1 MLAKVIFPAILPL
14 AIAFLDPAPAG
25 GDESASVNSRTL
37 ADKSDSPYQTKRVT
51 YDYSALYDKL
61 SPSIVTVEADAGNG
75 SGFIVDEIGLIATSH
90 HVVTSTRFLSVQFH
104 DGRRVEAEIVKL
116 DPRADLALLKVHEQ
130 HVQGL
135 APLELNSPNGR
146 DHIKTG
152 TPVLAFGSPL
162 SLTFLVTQGIIARV
176 NEDTLLGDYLIESGS
191 SGGPL
196 VTLDGN
202 VIGINTF
209 GIRGI
214 AGAVRVHL
222 LRDLLKDIDRDRI
235 KKLMTNSNHLRTVST
250 DKYPIELLKVKIF
263 QGGIKLNSYNYMQGN
278 FLMRVVTPVVLGV
291 SAIHEDLR
299 QASNRYKRR
308 GRRIHDPTY
317 SAIDETFY
325 SWQRN
330 VSGSLDL
337 VVSVFIEPQITE
349 TWGSVVRGG
358 IGAGIGAYNLP
369 SSYKFKGEFY
379 RLHVYRDGEMI
390 EPIRRQRILDERFV
404 QSPLIRLVDE
414 AYAGKYSYDPRDF
427 LYGSSFRFDV
437 YDATNPEK
445 HHHSRVF
452 RAKSDLIRY
461 IRSDFREA
469 MDENSA
475 YWKLEYASETEP
487 PGTGVVVIKDDEV
500 GIVHRNSK
508 EAVELIEIF
517 PGSPA
522 YQAGLRTGDF
532 ITKIEGRSV
541 MNWLDQNVGE
551 SRDFSTVLNRLYR
564 GRIRSLKATVMHR
577 FEPREIRFFTE
588 GAGN

>member
-1 MLAKVIFPAILPL
+1 MLAKVVFAAILTL
-14 AIAFLDPAPAG
+14 AIALLDPAPAG
-25 GDESASVNSRTL
+25 ADESAPVNSRAL
-37 ADKSDSPYQTKRVT
+37 ADKSDSPYQTQRVT
-51 YDYSALYDKL
+51 YDYSALYDQL

-90 HVVTSTRFLSVQFH
+90 HVVASTRFLSVQFH
-104 DGRRVEAEIVKL
+104 DGRRVEAEIVTL
-116 DPRADLALLKVHEQ
+116 DPRADLALLKVHEN

-135 APLELNSPNGR
+135 TPLKFIPPSKREN
-146 DHIKTG
+146 IKTG
-152 TPVLAFGSPL
+152 IPVLAFGSPL
-162 SLTFLVTQGIIARV
+162 SLTFLATQGIIARV
-176 NEDTLLGDYLIESGS
+176 NDDTLLGDYLIESGS

-222 LRDLLKDIDRDRI
+222 LRDILKDIDRDRI
-235 KKLMTNSNHLRTVST
+235 KKIMMPSNDLRTVST
-250 DKYPIELLKVKIF
+250 EKYPIELLKVKIF
-263 QGGIKLNSYNYMQGN
+263 QGGIKLNSYNHMQGN
-278 FLMRVVTPVVLGV
+278 FVMRVVTPVVLGV

-330 VSGSLDL
+330 VTGALDL
-337 VVSVFIEPQITE
+337 VVSVLVEPQISE
-349 TWGSVVRGG
+349 TWGSVVRSG
-358 IGAGIGAYNLP
+358 IGAGFGVNSLP

-390 EPIRRQRILDERFV
+390 EPIRRGRILDERFV

-414 AYAGKYSYDPRDF
+414 AYAGKYLYDPREF

-437 YDATNPEK
+437 YDATNPDK
-445 HHHSRVF
+445 PHHSRVF
-452 RAKSDLIRY
+452 KANSDLIRY

-469 MDENSA
+469 IDENSE
-475 YWKLEYASETEP
+475 YWKLEYASQTKP
-487 PGTGVVVIKDDEV
+487 PGTGVVVIKGDEL

-508 EAVELIEIF
+508 DAVELIEIF
-517 PGSPA
+517 PGSAA
-522 YQAGLRTGDF
+522 YEAGLRTGDS

-541 MNWLDQNVGE
+541 MAWLDQNVGE
-551 SRDFSTVLNRLYR
+551 SRDFLRVLNKLSR
-564 GRIRSLKATVMHR
+564 GRISSLEATVMHR
-577 FEPREIRFFTE
+577 FEPREIRFVTE
-588 GAGN
+588 DAGK